1 MDWWTALFTHSSF
14 FCAHREKHCGGIAPG
29 FHVIHRN
36 GVAVDNR
43 LENLKLMPKGTAV
56 LPSSGLR
63 SHNNSS
69 SSSNAILRHHQRT
82 SASSAAT
89 TAMTTTGASTNLY
102 CDDAMTGNNSRNSN
116 TQTREH
122 SLYRAAIQQLPADPV
137 EEVLAIKYNLHSS
150 PMQHHHNNFFLL
162 LLCLADDVF
171 FLVCFIVF
179 HCITRSISVNWA
191 SRVTITSTERW
202 LTTRTTRSATTNME
216 RELREFSICGRC
228 LFYFV
233 FCFLFLFRLFLC
245 LTRLII
251 LSWLA
256 AAVPMYSNASF
267 ILSLVVAGG
276 EILRDLLPTKGLA
289 RSQKILPGKEKTFC
303 SRATTLTL
311 VYCHLPPPPSHQQR
325 ETHLLFHLCA
335 RCLYFCCCTLS
346 MNKHRSCSRWTHK
359 KKWCFFPEQKYI
371 HTHTHTR
378 WRMKE

>member
-1 MDWWTALFTHSSF
+1 MHSSF

-63 SHNNSS
+63 SHNNSR
-69 SSSNAILRHHQRT
+69 SSSNPILRHHQRT

-102 CDDAMTGNNSRNSN
+102 CDDAMTGNNSRNSNNSN

-171 FLVCFIVF
+171 FFWFVSLYFIV
-179 HCITRSISVNWA
+179 
-191 SRVTITSTERW
+191 
-202 LTTRTTRSATTNME
+202 
-216 RELREFSICGRC
+216 
-228 LFYFV
+228 
-233 FCFLFLFRLFLC
+233 
-245 LTRLII
+245 
-251 LSWLA
+251 
-256 AAVPMYSNASF
+256 
-267 ILSLVVAGG
+267 
-276 EILRDLLPTKGLA
+276 
-289 RSQKILPGKEKTFC
+289 
-303 SRATTLTL
+303 SRAAF
-311 VYCHLPPPPSHQQR
+311 R
-325 ETHLLFHLCA
+325 
-335 RCLYFCCCTLS
+335 
-346 MNKHRSCSRWTHK
+346 
-359 KKWCFFPEQKYI
+359 
-371 HTHTHTR
+371 
-378 WRMKE
+378 

>member
-122 SLYRAAIQQLPADPV
+122 SNQ
-137 EEVLAIKYNLHSS
+137 
-150 PMQHHHNNFFLL
+150 
-162 LLCLADDVF
+162 
-171 FLVCFIVF
+171 
-179 HCITRSISVNWA
+179 
-191 SRVTITSTERW
+191 
-202 LTTRTTRSATTNME
+202 
-216 RELREFSICGRC
+216 G
-228 LFYFV
+228 
-233 FCFLFLFRLFLC
+233 
-245 LTRLII
+245 
-251 LSWLA
+251 
-256 AAVPMYSNASF
+256 
-267 ILSLVVAGG
+267 
-276 EILRDLLPTKGLA
+276 
-289 RSQKILPGKEKTFC
+289 
-303 SRATTLTL
+303 TLTL
-311 VYCHLPPPPSHQQR
+311 QGCNSA
-325 ETHLLFHLCA
+325 TA
-335 RCLYFCCCTLS
+335 RRSSRRGTC
-346 MNKHRSCSRWTHK
+346 NKIQFTFKPYATSS
-359 KKWCFFPEQKYI
+359 Q
-371 HTHTHTR
+371 
-378 WRMKE
+378 

>member
-1 MDWWTALFTHSSF
+1 MFGRRCF
-14 FCAHREKHCGGIAPG
+14 F
-29 FHVIHRN
+29 FF
-36 GVAVDNR
+36 
-43 LENLKLMPKGTAV
+43 
-56 LPSSGLR
+56 GL
-63 SHNNSS
+63 
-69 SSSNAILRHHQRT
+69 
-82 SASSAAT
+82 
-89 TAMTTTGASTNLY
+89 
-102 CDDAMTGNNSRNSN
+102 
-116 TQTREH
+116 
-122 SLYRAAIQQLPADPV
+122 
-137 EEVLAIKYNLHSS
+137 
-150 PMQHHHNNFFLL
+150 
-162 LLCLADDVF
+162 
-171 FLVCFIVF
+171 F
-179 HCITRSISVNWA
+179 HCISLYHAQHFGELGVTRYYNVNGEVIDDEDDTFCYYEYGT
-191 SRVTITSTERW
+191 RTERIFDLW
-202 LTTRTTRSATTNME
+202 AVPFL
-216 RELREFSICGRC
+216 
-228 LFYFV
+228 

-371 HTHTHTR
+371 HIHTHTR